1 LVHTVVD
8 KLVGTPQ
15 LKKDFIS
22 ELLDRE
28 GEPRVYKNQ
37 VEGKGVTEVTNVM
50 VNVFSER
57 NVLSVAVEVLR
68 GANLG
73 GFADQLGKSFCPL
86 GWCGFT
92 SIFLCD
98 CTGRIMGC
106 NLVQKFS
113 RELIQE
119 VTFMDALFKALL
131 NKGVITPERDG
142 NIKALPTRRKKLSA
156 LLCDDLQDED
166 KKNIFLSVLKE
177 QHPDLVI
184 SGGEGGP

>member
-1 LVHTVVD
+1 MKTKVTVLTPK
-8 KLVGTPQ
+8 KLQ
-15 LKKDFIS
+15 NYSLKKCLQSLSSDEFQDFIS

-86 GWCGFT
+86 GKNIKKKHFVE
-92 SIFLCD
+92 
-98 CTGRIMGC
+98 R
-106 NLVQKFS
+106 FS

-177 QHPDLVI
+177 QHPDLV
-184 SGGEGGP
+184 SSLERS

>member
-86 GWCGFT
+86 GWCGF
-92 SIFLCD
+92 SL
-98 CTGRIMGC
+98 
-106 NLVQKFS
+106 NLDSDLHFVERFS

-177 QHPDLVI
+177 QHPDLRIIRI